1 MFVGAAGA
9 LEWGILQQGEPCNNQ
24 LAAAEVRSWLV
35 RLLSGGAASSSQIEL
50 LESG

>member
-1 MFVGAAGA
+1 MFVGAAGD
-9 LEWGILQQGEPCNNQ
+9 LEWGILQRGEPCNNQ
-24 LAAAEVRSWLV
+24 LAAAEAGSWLV